1 MPVKCYVINFDKTG
15 IWNPTL
21 KSYFSS
27 AHHSRVLLGM
37 IIEVCEQVKV
47 DILYHLA
54 LNFKNAV
61 FTLFACF
68 YKIMINICITE
79 NYISSNIKTVTK
91 EKVPCL
97 PKSAI

>member
-1 MPVKCYVINFDKTG
+1 MPVKCYVRNFDKTG

-47 DILYHLA
+47 DILYLA
-54 LNFKNAV
+54 LTFKNAV
-61 FTLFACF
+61 FTHFACF

-79 NYISSNIKTVTK
+79 NYISSDISTVT
-91 EKVPCL
+91 
-97 PKSAI
+97 